1 MAHNLNRSPPSSMIL
16 RQQDENIDE
25 LQSTLQEAAVSGREN
40 LRPYYYVFH
49 ERKIG
54 NAESEGDVVLEHSH
68 CSGNF
73 PSCTP
78 SPRTDFS
85 WTWDVGTSE
94 RYPQGDWESQS
105 GCCRS
110 H

>member
-1 MAHNLNRSPPSSMIL
+1 MIL

-105 GCCRS
+105 GYCRS